1 MWCCLAKTDDSVHLV
16 SAFLSIDAFNLL
28 IIFIDNSNNNDINDK
43 LIIITIIVKPPAAL
57 QFLTLG
63 FQEGL
68 LKIQN
73 KCNKLTNKTN

>member
-1 MWCCLAKTDDSVHLV
+1 M
-16 SAFLSIDAFNLL
+16 IM
-28 IIFIDNSNNNDINDK
+28 
-43 LIIITIIVKPPAAL
+43 IIITIIVKPPAAL

-73 KCNKLTNKTN
+73 KCNKLTNKLIRK

>member
-1 MWCCLAKTDDSVHLV
+1 MSLICLS
-16 SAFLSIDAFNLL
+16 FLLTIVT
-28 IIFIDNSNNNDINDK
+28 IIILMIM
-43 LIIITIIVKPPAAL
+43 IIITIIVKPPAAL

>member
-1 MWCCLAKTDDSVHLV
+1 M
-16 SAFLSIDAFNLL
+16 IM
-28 IIFIDNSNNNDINDK
+28 
-43 LIIITIIVKPPAAL
+43 IIITIIVKPPAAL

-73 KCNKLTNKTN
+73 KCNKLTNKTNQKIKTIQNMKKLWNGY

>member
-1 MWCCLAKTDDSVHLV
+1 MCCLAKTDDSVHLV
-16 SAFLSIDAFNLL
+16 SAFLSIHVFNLL
-28 IIFIDNSNNNDINDK
+28 IVLWTIVTIMI
-43 LIIITIIVKPPAAL
+43 LMIMIIITVIVKPPASL

>member
-1 MWCCLAKTDDSVHLV
+1 M
-16 SAFLSIDAFNLL
+16 
-28 IIFIDNSNNNDINDK
+28 
-43 LIIITIIVKPPAAL
+43 IIITIIVKPPAVL

-73 KCNKLTNKTN
+73 KCNKLTNKTNQKIKTIQNMKKLWNGY